1 MRTSI
6 LMATILVPATASAG
20 GYLVPN
26 LTPRD
31 LALGGSAVAEESGAG
46 AWFSNTAALAGPDG
60 LDIDIAGAFTNNRT
74 TWEDASFGAQ
84 GKASL
89 SESATPPTAA
99 LSIGGRLPQ
108 GQAWGI
114 GGGFLVPA
122 GGTLEWPTA
131 WAGQESLQSVKQQIF
146 GFGGGGA
153 FQLLPSLKLG
163 VHYVRYEGTQEVHQ
177 ALNYIDHFGDAGIG
191 IAGGANGLG
200 VAAEFHVPNVP
211 LSVGVAYERQAT
223 MTMTGH
229 IHFTSVPPGFQAQ
242 LHDQAIKEDILVP
255 DVVRA
260 GAAYEVIPNLKVMA
274 SYQFEN
280 WSDYAADVFIGA
292 DGFMATVARNY
303 KNAHVIGV
311 AGEWSK
317 LTPQLTARAGIVRSI
332 SDQPSST
339 LSPSLTDASK
349 WGLSAGVGYDVTP
362 ALRADLGAQVLLYDK
377 VTASGMTDT
386 GVQPFP
392 GSYST
397 TVFFA
402 SLGVNWRTDLGLSR
416 L

>member
-1 MRTSI
+1 
-6 LMATILVPATASAG
+6 
-20 GYLVPN
+20 
-26 LTPRD
+26 
-31 LALGGSAVAEESGAG
+31 
-46 AWFSNTAALAGPDG
+46 
-60 LDIDIAGAFTNNRT
+60 
-74 TWEDASFGAQ
+74 
-84 GKASL
+84 
-89 SESATPPTAA
+89 
-99 LSIGGRLPQ
+99 
-108 GQAWGI
+108 
-114 GGGFLVPA
+114 
-122 GGTLEWPTA
+122 
-131 WAGQESLQSVKQQIF
+131 
-146 GFGGGGA
+146 
-153 FQLLPSLKLG
+153 
-163 VHYVRYEGTQEVHQ
+163 
-177 ALNYIDHFGDAGIG
+177 
-191 IAGGANGLG
+191 
-200 VAAEFHVPNVP
+200 
-211 LSVGVAYERQAT
+211 VAYERQAT
-223 MTMTGH
+223 MTMSGH

-242 LHDQAIKEDILVP
+242 LHDQAVKEDILVP
-255 DVVRA
+255 DVLRA
-260 GAAYEVIPNLKVMA
+260 GVAYEVIPNLKVMA

-317 LTPQLTARAGIVRSI
+317 LVPQLTARAGIVRSI
-332 SDQPSST
+332 SDQPANT

-349 WGLSAGVGYDVTP
+349 WGLSAGVGYDLMP
-362 ALRADLGAQVLLYDK
+362 ALRVDLGAQVMLYDK